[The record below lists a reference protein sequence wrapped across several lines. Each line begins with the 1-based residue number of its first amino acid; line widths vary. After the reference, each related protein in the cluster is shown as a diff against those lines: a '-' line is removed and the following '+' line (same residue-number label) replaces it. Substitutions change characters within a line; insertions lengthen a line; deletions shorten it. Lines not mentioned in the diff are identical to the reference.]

1 MAVRPVGR
9 NTARMS
15 ANLAVRGPI
24 ERPAYAWLAVA
35 LELFTALGAI
45 PVGLMFLT
53 DPTGA
58 SIGLPSGWI
67 EATPFGSYTI
77 PGIYLL
83 AMNGIGMLVAAV
95 LTVRRHRWAPWLTGI
110 LGTGLI
116 IWILVQV
123 LVMPELMWLQGLFLA
138 IGIALDAIALAWL
151 RRMGQ
156 LRLR

>member
-1 MAVRPVGR
+1 
-9 NTARMS
+9 MS
-15 ANLAVRGPI
+15 AFTASRNPI

-45 PVGLMFLT
+45 PVGLMFLS

-67 EATPFGSYTI
+67 EATPFGTYVI
-77 PGIYLL
+77 PGLYLL
-83 AMNGIGMLVAAV
+83 LMNGLGMLVAAG
-95 LTVRRHRWAPWLTGI
+95 LTVARHPWAPWLTGI
-110 LGTGLI
+110 LGAGLV

-123 LVMPELMWLQGLFLA
+123 VVMPELMWLQGLFLV
-138 IGIALDAIALAWL
+138 IGIVLGAVSVAWL
-151 RRMGQ
+151 RRTGQ

>member
-1 MAVRPVGR
+1 
-9 NTARMS
+9 MS
-15 ANLAVRGPI
+15 AGPAVRGPI

-45 PVGLMFLT
+45 PVGLMFLA

-58 SIGLPSGWI
+58 SIGLTSGWI

-77 PGIYLL
+77 PGLYLV
-83 AMNGIGMLVAAV
+83 AVNGIGMIVAAV

-123 LVMPELMWLQGLFLA
+123 LVLPELMWLQGLFVA
-138 IGIALDAIALAWL
+138 IGIVLDAIALAWL
-151 RRMGQ
+151 RRTGQ
-156 LRLR
+156 LRLG